1 MNGSFLPQ
9 FWLWQKS
16 RLSNWVF
23 RRWRSCLIA
32 VALQKLRRKQCW
44 DLHWQ
49 WKCSKIKWKTFSW
62 RNPPEN
68 WDATL
73 EASQRSI
80 SDQFKEI
87 CPPNLLFLK
96 IIMKWRRD
104 AQVLRRN
111 SRWVSFVHILFTC
124 ALLVLVVIQ
133 IQRGRP
139 PKKVT
144 PWKVKS
150 LLYQFII
157 LYNYRVIKLSTSRIS
172 LL

>member
-16 RLSNWVF
+16 RLSYWVF
-23 RRWRSCLIA
+23 RWWRSCLIA
-32 VALQKLRRKQCW
+32 VTLQKLRRKQCW

-49 WKCSKIKWKTFSW
+49 WKCSNIKWKTFSW
-62 RNPPEN
+62 RNPPDN

-96 IIMKWRRD
+96 II
-104 AQVLRRN
+104 
-111 SRWVSFVHILFTC
+111 III
-124 ALLVLVVIQ
+124 VIQ

-139 PKKVT
+139 PKRAT
-144 PWKVKS
+144 PWKVKFM
-150 LLYQFII
+150 LYQLII
-157 LYNYRVIKLSTSRIS
+157 LYNCIVLKLSRSRIS
-172 LL
+172 LP